1 MDALGINLGFF
12 IAQLVNFG
20 LIFLLLAKVVW
31 PRVLKMLDE
40 RSERIA
46 KGLEDARAAEEAREN
61 AERERD
67 KLLTQARAEGQK
79 LIDEARQR
87 GEEQVKQFVREAQ
100 GDADAIRNQAR
111 LQAEEER
118 NRILAETRGEIVTL
132 AMAAAEQ
139 LIGDSLDEKRQKA
152 IIKQFFAG
160 VPAEAKGLG
169 SDVVVVSALPL
180 ADDEKAEI
188 VKITGAKKV
197 DYRVDPSILGGLIL
211 HAGDKVVDGSVRGD
225 LSALS
230 LQMR

>member
-20 LIFLLLAKVVW
+20 IIFLLLARLVW

-67 KLLTQARAEGQK
+67 KLLAQARAEAQK
-79 LIDEARQR
+79 VIEEARQR
-87 GEEQVKQFVREAQ
+87 GEEQLKQLLREAQ
-100 GDADAIRNQAR
+100 AQAEQLRAQAR
-111 LQAEEER
+111 VQAEEER
-118 NRILAETRGEIVTL
+118 NRILAEARDDIVAL
-132 AMAAAEQ
+132 ALAAAER
-139 LIGDSLDEKRQKA
+139 LVGDALDEKRQKT
-152 IIKQFFAG
+152 ILKQFFAG

-169 SDVVVVSALPL
+169 SEVLVISAVPL
-180 ADDEKAEI
+180 TDDEKAE
-188 VKITGAKKV
+188 VVRITGAKEVEYK
-197 DYRVDPSILGGLIL
+197 VDPSILGGMIL
-211 HAGDKVVDGSVRGD
+211 RAGDKVVDGSVRGD

-230 LQMR
+230 LALR